1 MSKRPL
7 FKVVT
12 DLIFNQISVS
22 NPLQNIWDIKNISS
36 QHTEMYPHPQWSEWT
51 DAIESLDESELNA
64 LNNELEKLFKHFNT
78 GDFWQILV
86 LSRKFTDIRT
96 SLPAFDFEKELNKR
110 SLTVSQFVSH
120 FSKSIKNVSKTQL
133 DEDYIE
139 NLRNDALAPMI
150 DNAVFEGN
158 EDTLIEIF
166 SVVIWSGAIP
176 ADLLDEEIQI
186 INTKNGR
193 SYGDIFQTNNV
204 LKVYGYK
211 DSLLEYLLF
220 LICELYFVKEEDLRN
235 DDGGLSL
242 TKIISHLRSYM

>member
-1 MSKRPL
+1 MSKQPL

-12 DLIFNQISVS
+12 DLIFNTISVS
-22 NPLQNIWDIKNISS
+22 NPLKNIWDIKNIS
-36 QHTEMYPHPQWSEWT
+36 YDQWTEWT
-51 DAIESLDESELNA
+51 DVITSLEESELNV

-86 LSRKFTDIRT
+86 LSRKFRDIQT

-120 FSKSIKNVSKTQL
+120 FSKSIKNVSKAQL

-166 SVVIWSGAIP
+166 SAVIWFGAIP

-186 INTKNGR
+186 IGNKNTE
-193 SYGDIFQTNNV
+193 SYAGIWETNNL
-204 LKVYGYK
+204 LKTVDCK
-211 DSLLEYLLF
+211 DSLLTYLLF

-242 TKIISHLRSYM
+242 TKIVSHLRSHM

>member
-1 MSKRPL
+1 MSKQPL

-12 DLIFNQISVS
+12 DLIFNTISVS
-22 NPLQNIWDIKNISS
+22 NPLKNIWGIKHIS
-36 QHTEMYPHPQWSEWT
+36 YDQWTEWT
-51 DAIESLDESELNA
+51 DVITSLEESELNV

-86 LSRKFTDIRT
+86 LSRKFRDIQT

-120 FSKSIKNVSKTQL
+120 FSKSIKNVSKAQL

-166 SVVIWSGAIP
+166 SAVIWFGAIP

-186 INTKNGR
+186 IGNKNTE
-193 SYGDIFQTNNV
+193 SYAGIWETNNL
-204 LKVYGYK
+204 LKTVDCK
-211 DSLLEYLLF
+211 DSLLTYLLF

-242 TKIISHLRSYM
+242 TKIVSHLRSHM

>member
-1 MSKRPL
+1 MSKQPL

-12 DLIFNQISVS
+12 DLIFNTISVS
-22 NPLQNIWDIKNISS
+22 NPLKNIWDIKNIS
-36 QHTEMYPHPQWSEWT
+36 YDQWTEWT
-51 DAIESLDESELNA
+51 DVITSLEESELNV

-86 LSRKFTDIRT
+86 LSRKFRDIQT

-120 FSKSIKNVSKTQL
+120 FSKSIKNVSKAQL

-166 SVVIWSGAIP
+166 SAVIWFGAIP

-186 INTKNGR
+186 IGNKNTE
-193 SYGDIFQTNNV
+193 SYAGIWETNNL
-204 LKVYGYK
+204 LKTVDCK
-211 DSLLEYLLF
+211 DSLLTYLLF

-242 TKIISHLRSYM
+242 TKIISHLRSYYD

>member
-1 MSKRPL
+1 MSKQPL

-12 DLIFNQISVS
+12 DLIFNTISVS
-22 NPLQNIWDIKNISS
+22 NPLKNIWDIKNVSS
-36 QHTEMYPHPQWSEWT
+36 DQWTEWT
-51 DAIESLDESELNA
+51 DVITSLEESELNV

-86 LSRKFTDIRT
+86 LSRKFRDIQT

-166 SVVIWSGAIP
+166 SAVIWFGAIP

-186 INTKNGR
+186 IGNKNTE
-193 SYGDIFQTNNV
+193 SYAGIWETNNL
-204 LKVYGYK
+204 LKTVDCK
-211 DSLLEYLLF
+211 DSLLTYLLF

-242 TKIISHLRSYM
+242 TKIVSHLRSHM

>member
-1 MSKRPL
+1 MSKQPL

-12 DLIFNQISVS
+12 DLIFNTISVS
-22 NPLQNIWDIKNISS
+22 NPLKNIWDIKNIS
-36 QHTEMYPHPQWSEWT
+36 YDQWTEWT
-51 DAIESLDESELNA
+51 DVITSLEESELNV

-120 FSKSIKNVSKTQL
+120 FSKSIKNVSKAQL

-166 SVVIWSGAIP
+166 SAVIWFGAIP

-186 INTKNGR
+186 IGNKNTE
-193 SYGDIFQTNNV
+193 SYAGIWETNNL
-204 LKVYGYK
+204 LKTVDCK
-211 DSLLEYLLF
+211 DSLLTYLLF

-242 TKIISHLRSYM
+242 TKIISHLRSYYD

>member
-1 MSKRPL
+1 MSKQPL

-12 DLIFNQISVS
+12 DLIFNTISVS
-22 NPLQNIWDIKNISS
+22 NPLKNIWDIKNVSS
-36 QHTEMYPHPQWSEWT
+36 DQWTEWT
-51 DAIESLDESELNA
+51 DVITSLEESELNV

-120 FSKSIKNVSKTQL
+120 FSKSIKNVSKAQL

-166 SVVIWSGAIP
+166 SAVIWFGAIP

-186 INTKNGR
+186 IGNKNTE
-193 SYGDIFQTNNV
+193 SYAGIWETNNL
-204 LKVYGYK
+204 LKTVDCK
-211 DSLLEYLLF
+211 DSLLTYLLF

-242 TKIISHLRSYM
+242 TKIVSHLRSHM

>member
-1 MSKRPL
+1 MSKQPL

-12 DLIFNQISVS
+12 DLIFNTISVS
-22 NPLQNIWDIKNISS
+22 NPLKNIWDIKNVSS
-36 QHTEMYPHPQWSEWT
+36 DQWTEWT
-51 DAIESLDESELNA
+51 DVITSLEESELNV

-166 SVVIWSGAIP
+166 SAVIWFGAIP

-186 INTKNGR
+186 IGNKNTE
-193 SYGDIFQTNNV
+193 SYAGIWETNNL
-204 LKVYGYK
+204 LKTVDCK
-211 DSLLEYLLF
+211 DSLLTYLLF

-242 TKIISHLRSYM
+242 TKIVSHLRSHM

>member
-36 QHTEMYPHPQWSEWT
+36 DQWSEWT
-51 DAIESLDESELNA
+51 DAITSLDESQLNV

-86 LSRKFTDIRT
+86 LSRKFTDIQT
-96 SLPAFDFEKELNKR
+96 YLSAFDFEKKLNKR
-110 SLTVSQFVSH
+110 SLTVSKFVSH
-120 FSKSIKNVSKTQL
+120 FSKSIKNVSKTQQ

-166 SVVIWSGAIP
+166 SVVIWFGAIP

-186 INTKNGR
+186 IGNKNTK
-193 SYGDIFQTNNV
+193 SYAGIWETNNL
-204 LKVYGYK
+204 LKTVDCK
-211 DSLLEYLLF
+211 DSLLTYLLF

-242 TKIISHLRSYM
+242 TKIVSHLRSNM

>member
-1 MSKRPL
+1 MSKQPL

-12 DLIFNQISVS
+12 DLIFNTISVS
-22 NPLQNIWDIKNISS
+22 NPLKNIWDIKNVSS
-36 QHTEMYPHPQWSEWT
+36 DQWTEWT
-51 DAIESLDESELNA
+51 DVITSLEESELNV

-86 LSRKFTDIRT
+86 LSRKFRDIQT

-120 FSKSIKNVSKTQL
+120 FSKSIKNVSKAQL

-166 SVVIWSGAIP
+166 SAVIWFGAIP

-186 INTKNGR
+186 IGNKNTE
-193 SYGDIFQTNNV
+193 SYAGIWETNNL
-204 LKVYGYK
+204 LKTVDCK
-211 DSLLEYLLF
+211 DSLLTYLLF

-242 TKIISHLRSYM
+242 TKIVSHLRSHM

>member
-1 MSKRPL
+1 MSKQPL

-12 DLIFNQISVS
+12 DLIFNTISVS
-22 NPLQNIWDIKNISS
+22 NPLKNIWDIKNIS
-36 QHTEMYPHPQWSEWT
+36 YDQWTEWT
-51 DAIESLDESELNA
+51 DVITSLEESELNV

-86 LSRKFTDIRT
+86 LSRKFRDIQT

-166 SVVIWSGAIP
+166 SAVIWFGAIP

-186 INTKNGR
+186 IGNKNTE
-193 SYGDIFQTNNV
+193 SYAGIWETNNL
-204 LKVYGYK
+204 LKTVDCK
-211 DSLLEYLLF
+211 DSLLTYLLF

-242 TKIISHLRSYM
+242 TKIVSHLRSHM